1 MSHDVTGKTPEQQET
16 IQLLQATV
24 EQIENILIK
33 LNTEPVD
40 SFPSRV
46 AVASLLSKTKELGAS
61 INPEPTR
68 QPPPIKKTILQ
79 DEEEVQTPRQKKS
92 APPKIALIIGLLVA
106 GVLAIAVFFGKLQS
120 PESASLPEVTP
131 IAEIAPTEELPKET
145 ITSEPLIVE
154 PVFEPKEQPTQPPQ
168 VTKQT
173 PPPMPRPQQ
182 TLIAAI
188 QNEVA
193 SLASAYAEGL
203 ITSVEADFRGS
214 RLIVQMSDD
223 WYPLQYSQKQKIANE
238 ILQRSQKLDFRKLEI
253 TDLERNDLARSPVVG
268 QNMVIIK
275 EVKS

>member
-68 QPPPIKKTILQ
+68 QPPLVKKTILQ

-92 APPKIALIIGLLVA
+92 APAKIALIIGLVIA

-120 PESASLPEVTP
+120 PESASVPEVTP

-154 PVFEPKEQPTQPPQ
+154 PVFEPKDQPTQPPQ
-168 VTKQT
+168 VAKQT

>member
-24 EQIENILIK
+24 EQIENILTK

-61 INPEPTR
+61 LNQEATR
-68 QPPPIKKTILQ
+68 QRAPVNKTILQ
-79 DEEEVQTPRQKKS
+79 DEEELLPQRKKKS
-92 APPKIALIIGLLVA
+92 QSPKIPLIIGLLIA
-106 GVLAIAVFFGKLQS
+106 GVLAVAVFYGRLQS
-120 PESASLPEVTP
+120 PQIASVPEGNP
-131 IAEIAPTEELPKET
+131 ISEIEPTIELPKET
-145 ITSEPLIVE
+145 VMPK
-154 PVFEPKEQPTQPPQ
+154 PVIADPVQETVKPPQ
-168 VTKQT
+168 VAKKT
-173 PPPMPRPQQ
+173 PSPLPRPQQ

-193 SLASAYAEGL
+193 SLATAYAEGL
-203 ITSVEADFRGS
+203 ITGVEADFRGS

-223 WYPLQYSQKQKIANE
+223 WYALEYTQKQKIANE
-238 ILQRSQKLDFRKLEI
+238 ILLRAQKLDFRKLEI